1 MVALD
6 AAHHRVLAR
15 DVAALRTQ
23 PPQAMSAMDGYA
35 VRSADASAVAAR
47 LKVIGEVAAGRPFE
61 KTVGAGEAV
70 RIFTGG
76 VIPEGADAVII
87 QEDTVV
93 EDGGITITEAA
104 SPGRHIRPAG
114 VDFRQGDVLLAR
126 GTRLT
131 DRDLSLA
138 AGMNYPE
145 LAVRRRPKV
154 AMLATG
160 DELVMPGSTPGPG
173 QIVYSNGYALRAL
186 ARQEGAETIDLGIAA
201 DTVEATTL
209 GIRRA
214 RDSGAD
220 ILITTGGAS
229 VGDHDL
235 VKQSLEA
242 EGVTMAFWR
251 IAMRPGKPMMH
262 GRLGAMRVIGLPGNP
277 VSSYVCG
284 FLFLVPL
291 IRAACR
297 AAPSSTTPTRRRCSG
312 AMSPP
317 TTCAKTICAPASRCA
332 RRRPDRHAGRPSGQ
346 FAVGKSRCG
355 TGACDP
361 CAVCA
366 GGRRRIGLRYPA
378 AAGLSPLERLVPAK
392 PGFVDEKLSGCGT
405 HMEHIVSVHDLFL
418 SNGVYKW
425 ESRSSEFLSGS
436 DSRNRTAL
444 STWGTGR
451 DAHAQTI

>member
-1 MVALD
+1 LALMPVTEALSAVLADAEPLPEEMIALD

-15 DVAALRTQ
+15 DVAARRTQ

-35 VRSADASAVAAR
+35 VRTADASNVAAR
-47 LKVIGEVAAGRPFE
+47 LKVIGEVAAGRPFD
-61 KTVGAGEAV
+61 KTVGAGEAA

-76 VIPEGADAVII
+76 VIPDGADAVII
-87 QEDTVV
+87 QEDTVA
-93 EDGGITITEAA
+93 EGGGITITEAA
-104 SPGRHIRPAG
+104 VAGRHIRPAG
-114 VDFRQGDVLLAR
+114 VDFRQGDVLLA
-126 GTRLT
+126 GGMRLT

-154 AMLATG
+154 AILATG

-186 ARQEGAETIDLGIAA
+186 ARAEGAETIDLGIAA
-201 DTVEATTL
+201 DTVEATTQ

-214 RDSGAD
+214 RDYGAD

-291 IRAACR
+291 IRKLSGRSVIDHTRETARLGRNVAANDLREDYLR
-297 AAPSSTTPTRRRCSG
+297 ARLELRSDGILVATPVDHQDSSLLGNLAAARALVIRAP
-312 AMSPP
+312 
-317 TTCAKTICAPASRCA
+317 
-332 RRRPDRHAGRPSGQ
+332 
-346 FAVGKSRCG
+346 FA
-355 TGACDP
+355 
-361 CAVCA
+361 
-366 GGRRRIGLRYPA
+366 PA
-378 AAGLSPLERLVPAK
+378 AAAGSACELFRLP
-392 PGFVDEKLSGCGT
+392 D
-405 HMEHIVSVHDLFL
+405 
-418 SNGVYKW
+418 
-425 ESRSSEFLSGS
+425 
-436 DSRNRTAL
+436 
-444 STWGTGR
+444 
-451 DAHAQTI
+451 

>member
-1 MVALD
+1 VALMPVADALSAILRGAEPLAEEMVALD
-6 AAHHRVLAR
+6 AAYHRVLAR
-15 DVAALRTQ
+15 DTAALRTQ

-35 VRSADASAVAAR
+35 VRAADASHLDAR
-47 LKVIGEVAAGRPFE
+47 LTVTGEVAAGRPFD
-61 KTVGAGEAV
+61 KVVGAGEAV

-93 EDGGITITEAA
+93 DGRRIAITEAA
-104 SPGRHIRPAG
+104 VAGRHIRPAG
-114 VDFRQGDVLLAR
+114 VDFRSGDVLLSA
-126 GTRLT
+126 GSRLT

-154 AMLATG
+154 AVLATG

-186 ARQEGAETIDLGIAA
+186 TRDEGAETIDLGIAA
-201 DTVEATTL
+201 DTVAATTL

-242 EGVTMAFWR
+242 EGVDMAFWR

-284 FLFLVPL
+284 YLFLVPL
-291 IRAACR
+291 IRAL
-297 AAPSSTTPTRRRCSG
+297 SG
-312 AMSPP
+312 R
-317 TTCAKTICAPASRCA
+317 KTIHHDRETALLGRDLGANDQREDYLRARLETRADGALMATPVNHQDSSLLGNLAAARALVIRAP
-332 RRRPDRHAGRPSGQ
+332 
-346 FAVGKSRCG
+346 FA
-355 TGACDP
+355 
-361 CAVCA
+361 
-366 GGRRRIGLRYPA
+366 PA
-378 AAGLSPLERLVPAK
+378 AAAGSRCDFLRLP
-392 PGFVDEKLSGCGT
+392 D
-405 HMEHIVSVHDLFL
+405 
-418 SNGVYKW
+418 
-425 ESRSSEFLSGS
+425 
-436 DSRNRTAL
+436 
-444 STWGTGR
+444 
-451 DAHAQTI
+451 

>member
-1 MVALD
+1 VALMPVTEALSAVLAGAEPLVSEMVALD
-6 AAHHRVLAR
+6 AAHHRVLSA

-35 VRSADASAVAAR
+35 VRSADASRVAAR
-47 LKVIGEVAAGRPFE
+47 LHVIGEVAAGRPFE
-61 KTVGAGEAV
+61 KTIGAGEAV

-93 EDGGITITEAA
+93 EGGGITITEAA
-104 SPGRHIRPAG
+104 VPGRHIRPAG
-114 VDFRQGDVLLAR
+114 VDFRKGDVLLAK
-126 GTRLT
+126 GTLLT

-154 AMLATG
+154 AILATG

-186 ARQEGAETIDLGIAA
+186 ARAEGAETIDLGIAA
-201 DTVEATTL
+201 DTVEATTS

-242 EGVTMAFWR
+242 EGVAMAFWR

-291 IRAACR
+291 IRKLSGRSVVHHVRETALLGRDIAVNDLREDYLRARLETRSDGALIATPVNHQDSSLLGNLAA
-297 AAPSSTTPTRRRCSG
+297 AG
-312 AMSPP
+312 ALVIRPP
-317 TTCAKTICAPASRCA
+317 
-332 RRRPDRHAGRPSGQ
+332 
-346 FAVGKSRCG
+346 FA
-355 TGACDP
+355 
-361 CAVCA
+361 
-366 GGRRRIGLRYPA
+366 PA
-378 AAGLSPLERLVPAK
+378 AAAGSPCDILRLP
-392 PGFVDEKLSGCGT
+392 
-405 HMEHIVSVHDLFL
+405 
-418 SNGVYKW
+418 
-425 ESRSSEFLSGS
+425 R
-436 DSRNRTAL
+436 
-444 STWGTGR
+444 
-451 DAHAQTI
+451 

>member
-1 MVALD
+1 MPVAEALAAVLAGAEPLSEEMVALD

-15 DVAALRTQ
+15 DIAALRTQ

-35 VRSADASAVAAR
+35 VRSADASSVGTR
-47 LKVIGEVAAGRPFE
+47 FKVIGEVAAGRPFE
-61 KTVGAGEAV
+61 KALGGGEAL

-93 EDGGITITEAA
+93 DGGSIDITEAA
-104 SPGRHIRPAG
+104 IKGRHIRPAG
-114 VDFRQGDVLLAR
+114 IDFCQGDVLLAR
-126 GTRLT
+126 GSRLA

-145 LAVRRRPKV
+145 VPVRRRPKV
-154 AMLATG
+154 AILATG
-160 DELVMPGSTPGPG
+160 DELVMPGAAPGPG

-186 ARQEGAETIDLGIAA
+186 ARHEGAETIDLGIAA
-201 DTVEATTL
+201 DTVAATTS
-209 GIRRA
+209 GIRAA

-235 VKQSLEA
+235 VKASLEA

-291 IRAACR
+291 VRALSGRSDIHHVHERARLGRDVGANDLREDYLRARLEVRGDGALIATPVDHQDSSLLGNLAAARALVIR
-297 AAPSSTTPTRRRCSG
+297 
-312 AMSPP
+312 PP
-317 TTCAKTICAPASRCA
+317 FAPAA
-332 RRRPDRHAGRPSGQ
+332 VAGS
-346 FAVGKSRCG
+346 
-355 TGACDP
+355 ACD
-361 CAVCA
+361 
-366 GGRRRIGLRYPA
+366 ILRLP
-378 AAGLSPLERLVPAK
+378 V
-392 PGFVDEKLSGCGT
+392 
-405 HMEHIVSVHDLFL
+405 
-418 SNGVYKW
+418 
-425 ESRSSEFLSGS
+425 
-436 DSRNRTAL
+436 
-444 STWGTGR
+444 
-451 DAHAQTI
+451 

>member
-1 MVALD
+1 MALMPVTEALSAVLAGAEPLPEETVALD

-61 KTVGAGEAV
+61 RAVGKGEAI

-76 VIPEGADAVII
+76 VVPEGADAVII

-104 SPGRHIRPAG
+104 IAGRHIRPAG
-114 VDFRQGDVLLAR
+114 VDFRKGDILLAR

-138 AGMNYPE
+138 AGMNYAE
-145 LAVRRRPKV
+145 LPVRRRPKV
-154 AMLATG
+154 AILATG
-160 DELVMPGSTPGPG
+160 DELVMPGSNPGPG

-186 ARQEGAETIDLGIAA
+186 AHQEGAETIDLGIAA
-201 DTVEATTL
+201 DTVEATTR
-209 GIRRA
+209 GIRHA

-262 GRLGAMRVIGLPGNP
+262 GRLGALRVIGLPGNP

-291 IRAACR
+291 IRALSGRTDVHHAHETALLGRDVAANDIREDYLR
-297 AAPSSTTPTRRRCSG
+297 ARLEVRKDGELVATPVDHQDSSLL
-312 AMSPP
+312 AN
-317 TTCAKTICAPASRCA
+317 
-332 RRRPDRHAGRPSGQ
+332 
-346 FAVGKSRCG
+346 
-355 TGACDP
+355 
-361 CAVCA
+361 
-366 GGRRRIGLRYPA
+366 LA
-378 AAGLSPLERLVPAK
+378 AARALVIRPPFAPPAFAGSPCDILRLP
-392 PGFVDEKLSGCGT
+392 L
-405 HMEHIVSVHDLFL
+405 
-418 SNGVYKW
+418 
-425 ESRSSEFLSGS
+425 
-436 DSRNRTAL
+436 
-444 STWGTGR
+444 
-451 DAHAQTI
+451 

>member
-1 MVALD
+1 MALMPVADALAAVLAGAEPLPDERVALD

-35 VRSADASAVAAR
+35 VRSADASRVAAR
-47 LKVIGEVAAGRPFE
+47 LTVIGEIAAGRPFD
-61 KTVGAGEAV
+61 KIVGAGEAV

-93 EDGGITITEAA
+93 DGNSIDITEAA
-104 SPGRHIRPAG
+104 VAGRHIRPAG
-114 VDFRQGDVLLAR
+114 VDFRKGDVLLAG

-138 AGMNYPE
+138 ASMNYPE
-145 LAVRRRPKV
+145 LAVCRRPRV
-154 AMLATG
+154 AVLATG
-160 DELVMPGSTPGPG
+160 DELVMPGETPGPG

-186 ARQEGAETIDLGIAA
+186 ARAEGAKTIDLGIAA
-201 DTVEATTL
+201 DTVEATTA

-235 VKQSLEA
+235 VKASLDA
-242 EGVTMAFWR
+242 EGVNMAFWR

-277 VSSYVCG
+277 VSSYVCA

-291 IRAACR
+291 IRRLSGRSEVHHSLDTALLGRDVGANDQREDYLRARLERRADGVLIATTVNHQDSSLLGNLAAAR
-297 AAPSSTTPTRRRCSG
+297 ALVIRAP
-312 AMSPP
+312 
-317 TTCAKTICAPASRCA
+317 
-332 RRRPDRHAGRPSGQ
+332 
-346 FAVGKSRCG
+346 FA
-355 TGACDP
+355 
-361 CAVCA
+361 
-366 GGRRRIGLRYPA
+366 PA
-378 AAGLSPLERLVPAK
+378 AAAGSACDILRLP
-392 PGFVDEKLSGCGT
+392 D
-405 HMEHIVSVHDLFL
+405 
-418 SNGVYKW
+418 
-425 ESRSSEFLSGS
+425 
-436 DSRNRTAL
+436 
-444 STWGTGR
+444 
-451 DAHAQTI
+451 

>member
-1 MVALD
+1 MALMPVTEALSAVLAGAEPLPEETVALD

-61 KTVGAGEAV
+61 RAVGKGEAI

-76 VIPEGADAVII
+76 VVPEGADAVII

-104 SPGRHIRPAG
+104 IAGRHIRPAG
-114 VDFRQGDVLLAR
+114 VDFRKGDILLAR

-138 AGMNYPE
+138 AGMNYAE
-145 LAVRRRPKV
+145 LPMRRRPKV
-154 AMLATG
+154 AILATG
-160 DELVMPGSTPGPG
+160 DELVMPGSNPGPG

-186 ARQEGAETIDLGIAA
+186 THQEGAETIDLGIAA
-201 DTVEATTL
+201 DTVEATTR
-209 GIRRA
+209 GIRHA

-220 ILITTGGAS
+220 ILVTTGGAS

-262 GRLGAMRVIGLPGNP
+262 GRLGALRVIGLPGNP

-291 IRAACR
+291 IRALSGRTDVHHAHETALLGRDVAANDMREDYLR
-297 AAPSSTTPTRRRCSG
+297 ARLEVRKDGELVATPVDHQDSSLL
-312 AMSPP
+312 AN
-317 TTCAKTICAPASRCA
+317 
-332 RRRPDRHAGRPSGQ
+332 
-346 FAVGKSRCG
+346 
-355 TGACDP
+355 
-361 CAVCA
+361 
-366 GGRRRIGLRYPA
+366 LA
-378 AAGLSPLERLVPAK
+378 AARALVIRPPFAPPAFAGSPCDILRLP
-392 PGFVDEKLSGCGT
+392 L
-405 HMEHIVSVHDLFL
+405 
-418 SNGVYKW
+418 
-425 ESRSSEFLSGS
+425 
-436 DSRNRTAL
+436 
-444 STWGTGR
+444 
-451 DAHAQTI
+451 